1 MSLWLSFI
9 EPVNRISKALFRI
22 LHYSFDVARDS
33 HIISSELDWKEI
45 SDLAISQGVGGIFYD
60 GIQKLYD
67 NNSEGIAAIEKDKSI
82 KYVLFGQCLQI
93 EKDYAIQW
101 KNAKK
106 FADGLADYGI
116 RVFVLKGFAIS
127 CLYPVPE
134 HRPCSD
140 LDCFLIK
147 NQLPA
152 YDEGNSVTAHLGFKV
167 KADYYKHSKI
177 KVGSLTVE
185 NHQFCL
191 PVKGDPHSKELNR
204 FLLSIIDDG
213 ELRYIGDSKLL
224 SPTPMFNAIY
234 ILAHAREHFFSEGIT
249 LRHICDWAC
258 LVRSLSDEGDAF
270 WNEWKGHC
278 SRFGLLPFGYSMSR
292 LASTVCGISAPFDC
306 PADNG
311 IDERVLEDI
320 LRDREK
326 PKRGMARRVQLV
338 RNLLSSRWKFR
349 EFSDRSAIGFVFRRV
364 WGYLFE
370 KDPE

>member
-1 MSLWLSFI
+1 MVVYL
-9 EPVNRISKALFRI
+9 PVLFQT
-22 LHYSFDVARDS
+22 LHYSFNEAIDS
-33 HIISSELDWKEI
+33 RFPPSEFDWKEV

-82 KYVLFGQCLQI
+82 KYDLFGQSLQI
-93 EKDYAIQW
+93 EKDYAGQW

-106 FADGLADYGI
+106 FADGLADFGI

-127 CLYPVPE
+127 SLYPIPE

-147 NQLPA
+147 DQSPA
-152 YDEGNSVTAHLGFKV
+152 YDDGNNVSAYLGYRV
-167 KADYYKHSKI
+167 IADYYKHSKI

-191 PVKGDPHSKELNR
+191 PVKGDPHSKGLNR

-224 SPTPMFNAIY
+224 SPAPMFNAVY
-234 ILAHAREHFFSEGIT
+234 ILAHAREHFFNEGIT
-249 LRHICDWAC
+249 LRQICDWAC
-258 LVRSLSDEGDAF
+258 LMRSLSDEGNAF
-270 WNEWKGHC
+270 WDEWKEHC
-278 SRFGLLPFGYSMSR
+278 SKFGLLAFGYSMSR
-292 LASTVCGISAPFDC
+292 LATRVCGISVPFDC
-306 PADNG
+306 PADEG
-311 IDERVLEDI
+311 VDERVLEDT

-326 PKRGMARRVQLV
+326 PKRGMGRRVQLV
-338 RNLLSSRWKFR
+338 RNLLSSSWKFR
-349 EFSDRSAIGFVFRRV
+349 EFSERSAFGFVFRRV

-370 KDPE
+370 RDPE